1 MTTSS
6 AMTSSSSD
14 DVFGAYTRLSSS
26 IATYNFPTIAVVMTD
41 ATGGIDTAAVDI
53 QVSGLTTR
61 DSRYAATSEYQR
73 AIAIGNAGAVC
84 EGLDADFDWVAA
96 GMLNAATK
104 DFTSESISPTDVVK
118 RGPSSNTVTISVKA
132 TTSAAIP
139 DNGEIVLNLKNG
151 EWEFTASTVC
161 TCSALVANAAG
172 TAMVNS
178 NPTTGRTLTMNGF
191 GAVSSG
197 TALDITCTY
206 VLVSNDATGT
216 TTLVDTLYSL
226 DGASGN
232 QINKWAGSSNTV
244 TVT

>member
-1 MTTSS
+1 MTVT
-6 AMTSSSSD
+6 
-14 DVFGAYTRLSSS
+14 
-26 IATYNFPTIAVVMTD
+26 
-41 ATGGIDTAAVDI
+41 
-53 QVSGLTTR
+53 GLTTR
-61 DSRYAATSEYQR
+61 DSRYSVTTDYKRPIVAGLP
-73 AIAIGNAGAVC
+73 GNACVGI
-84 EGLDADFDWVAA
+84 DADFDWVVD
-96 GMLNAATK
+96 GKLCGSTK

-139 DNGEIVLNLKNG
+139 DNGEIVLTLKNG

-244 TVT
+244 TVS